1 VRSILGIFIALLLPA
16 GCAPASARTSTTP
29 DRKNTETSLSVQLDN
44 GLKACVEL
52 ATEEVESVRNVVV
65 LGARMRMLQSLA
77 ACGCKTALL
86 GYRVRLDD
94 PWRSGV
100 VGRFDTNNRPLL
112 TDERVYLLLS
122 TDAPLLQ
129 QARTANIQVSCGATD
144 SVNQR

>member
-1 VRSILGIFIALLLPA
+1 MRYGSAYLVIVLA
-16 GCAPASARTSTTP
+16 GCAPAVAGTVNAATV
-29 DRKNTETSLSVQLDN
+29 NTGSKLPVELDN
-44 GLKACVEL
+44 GVKACVEL
-52 ATEEVESVRNVVV
+52 ATEEVESVRNVMV

-100 VGRFDTNNRPLL
+100 VGRFNTNNRPLGV
-112 TDERVYLLLS
+112 DERVYLLLS

-129 QARTANIQVSCGATD
+129 QAHTAKLSVSCITSD
-144 SVNQR
+144 D